1 MARSVWSGTIEFGL
15 VSIPVSLATATESKS
30 IAFHQLHDKCG
41 TRIKEQRY
49 CPHCERV
56 VEYSEIE
63 KGYEYSKGHYAKVTK
78 EDLEKLPLPSKKV
91 IVLDNFVKQEE
102 IDPIYFNGT
111 YYAEPDNASERPY
124 TLLLETLRKKEL
136 VAIGTLALRN
146 KERLCCIRV
155 YENSLVIEVLLYPD
169 EIRKHT
175 EHKLSSK
182 VTEKELAVADHLVDL
197 MSGEFEPEKYT
208 DHYREALSE
217 LLHEKLDGTE
227 EVGEEVKRPRGG
239 GQVLD
244 LMAALQ
250 ASLDSAQ
257 GASKSGKKTKPAS
270 GARTAKSATRT
281 AKSSSKTEP
290 EKKVHRQAS
299 TTKSGAKTKKA
310 GSHGTTSRKRGAA

>member
-15 VSIPVSLATATESKS
+15 VSIPVSLTTATESKS

-41 TRIKEQRY
+41 TRIQEQRY

-56 VEYSEIE
+56 VEYSELE
-63 KGYEYSKGHYAKVTK
+63 KGYEYSKGHYVKVTK

-155 YENSLVIEVLLYPD
+155 FENSLVIEILLYPD

-217 LLHEKLDGTE
+217 LIHEKLDGAE
-227 EVGEEVKRPRGG
+227 EPGEEIKRPRGG

-250 ASLDSAQ
+250 ASLDSAK
-257 GASKSGKKTKPAS
+257 GSSKSAKKPKSESAASPTKKTTS
-270 GARTAKSATRT
+270 T
-281 AKSSSKTEP
+281 AKSSKAAP
-290 EKKVHRQAS
+290 EKKVHRQAT

-310 GSHGTTSRKRGAA
+310 GTHRTTAKKRGAA

>member
-15 VSIPVSLATATESKS
+15 VSIPVSLSTATESKS

-63 KGYEYSKGHYAKVTK
+63 KGYEYSKGHYVKVTK

-111 YYAEPDNASERPY
+111 YYAEPDKAAERPY
-124 TLLLETLRKKEL
+124 SLLLETLRKKQL

-169 EIRKHT
+169 EIRQHA

-182 VTEKELAVADHLVDL
+182 ISEKELAVADHLVDL

-208 DHYREALSE
+208 DHYREALTE
-217 LLHEKLDGTE
+217 LLQSKLDGAE
-227 EVGEEVKRPRGG
+227 ETGEPIKRPRGG
-239 GQVLD
+239 GNVLD

-257 GASKSGKKTKPAS
+257 KSSKSDKSKSKTAPRASKKTEGSTKP
-270 GARTAKSATRT
+270 TKIQ
-281 AKSSSKTEP
+281 P
-290 EKKVHRQAS
+290 EKRAHRRAT
-299 TTKSGAKTKKA
+299 TTKGGANTKKA
-310 GSHGTTSRKRGAA
+310 GVRRATTKKRGAA